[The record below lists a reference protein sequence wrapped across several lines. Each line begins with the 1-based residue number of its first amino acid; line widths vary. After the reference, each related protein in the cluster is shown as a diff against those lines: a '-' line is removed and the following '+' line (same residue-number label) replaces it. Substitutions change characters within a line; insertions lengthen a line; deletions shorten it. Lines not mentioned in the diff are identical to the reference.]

1 MYALYSPRT
10 AGLVQGIGEDMNL
23 HSENRTLLFRAI
35 PSRDHRVSLK
45 ARLSRKETNA
55 RKPGFDVESFPDAVG
70 LGRKVGTFRRK
81 EIIFAQGDPAQNVMY
96 IQEGSVKLTVVN
108 GVGKEGIVAILGP
121 GDFLGE
127 GCLAGQSSCMTAAM
141 ALTHTT
147 VLVIEREEMIRMLHG
162 EHHEFSDRFIV
173 YMLARNTRVE
183 ENLIDHLFNSAEK
196 RLARTLLQLA
206 SYEEQSQ
213 TPKVISNVSQEML
226 AEMIGSSRS
235 RVNLFMNKFRKRGFI
250 RYNGTI
256 HVNESL
262 LNVVQ
267 HD

>member
-1 MYALYSPRT
+1 MN
-10 AGLVQGIGEDMNL
+10 VQCESRRPL
-23 HSENRTLLFRAI
+23 SHAI
-35 PSRDHRVSLK
+35 PSRDQRWSFK
-45 ARLSRKETNA
+45 ARRSHQEA
-55 RKPGFDVESFPDAVG
+55 SPRKPGVDVGSFFDTAG
-70 LGRKVGTFRRK
+70 LGRKVRTFRGK
-81 EIIFAQGDPAQNVMY
+81 EIIFAQDDPAQNVMY

-108 GVGKEGIVAILGP
+108 GTGKEGIVAILGP

-127 GCLAGQSSCMTAAM
+127 GCLAGQSTCTTGAK
-141 ALTHTT
+141 ALTNTT
-147 VLVIEREEMIRMLHG
+147 VLVIEKQEMSRMLQG
-162 EHHEFSDRFIV
+162 EHEFSDRFIV

-183 ENLIDHLFNSAEK
+183 ANLIDHLFNSTEK

-213 TPKVISNVSQEML
+213 TPTAISNVSQEML

>member
-1 MYALYSPRT
+1 
-10 AGLVQGIGEDMNL
+10 MNVRY
-23 HSENRTLLFRAI
+23 ENHRVLCRAI
-35 PSRDHRVSLK
+35 PSRNQRWCLK
-45 ARLSRKETNA
+45 ARVSHRETNS
-55 RKPGFDVESFPDAVG
+55 RKPGLSAESFPDTVG
-70 LGRKVGTFRRK
+70 PGRKFDTFRKK

-108 GVGKEGIVAILGP
+108 GTGKERIVAILGP

-141 ALTHTT
+141 ALTFTT

-173 YMLARNTRVE
+173 YMLARTTRVE
-183 ENLIDHLFNSAEK
+183 ENLIDHLFNSTER

-206 SYEEQSQ
+206 SYDEQSQ

-226 AEMIGSSRS
+226 AEMIGSTRS